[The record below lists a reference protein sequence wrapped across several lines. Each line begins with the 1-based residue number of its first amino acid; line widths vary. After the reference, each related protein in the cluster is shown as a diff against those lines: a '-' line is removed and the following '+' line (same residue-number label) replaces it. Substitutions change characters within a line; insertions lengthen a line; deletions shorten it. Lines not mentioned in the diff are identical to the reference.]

1 MPSHPG
7 DGPERSA
14 DLLPPWSRSDR
25 RIPRRVVQPLQS
37 FAEEEA
43 ASGVVLLVA
52 AVAAL
57 VWANLPWGDT
67 YEEFWSTSLT
77 LDVGRWSLSADL
89 RHWVNDGLMALFFL
103 VVGVEIKR
111 ELTVGE
117 LRQPQTAAVPIVAAV
132 GGMIVPALLFLAL
145 NLGGEGARG
154 WGIPMAT
161 DIAFAL
167 AVLTIAARHAPSGVR
182 PFLLT
187 LAIVDDIG
195 AIVVIALFYSGG
207 VSAVPLLVAATIVVT
222 MLALQRF
229 DVRATAVY
237 LVLGA
242 ALWVALFESGIH
254 PTIAGVILGFLTP
267 AEPFQRPGAVS
278 EEAINTAEATMDDPD
293 PTDADAPQWL
303 RLAWLSREAVS
314 PLARV
319 EAALHPWTSYVVVPL
334 FALANA
340 GIELSGEV
348 IRRSATSRV
357 TLGVILGLVVGKV
370 IGITGASMLAVRAGL
385 GRLPEGL
392 GRRSVLGVSAVAGI
406 GFTVS
411 LFITDLAFTE
421 QRLAD
426 QAKIGIL
433 VASVLASVLGFVLL
447 RGSSRRDRRS
457 VDAGRE
463 G

>member
-195 AIVVIALFYSGG
+195 AILVIAVFYAGD
-207 VSAVPLLVAATIVVT
+207 VSWVPLGIAVGLCLVIV
-222 MLALQRF
+222 LLQRIH
-229 DVRATAVY
+229 VRASVLY
-237 LVLGA
+237 VGLGGLVWLA
-242 ALWVALFESGIH
+242 TFRSGIH
-254 PTIAGVILGFLTP
+254 PTIAGVALGLLTP
-267 AEPFQRPGAVS
+267 AVAFQRPGAVS
-278 EEAINTAEATMDDPD
+278 EEAHRVAHLTVDEPD
-293 PTDADAPQWL
+293 PPDADAGHWL
-303 RLAWLSREAVS
+303 ELTTLAREAVS
-314 PLARV
+314 PATRV
-319 EAALHPWTSYVVVPL
+319 EHLLHPWTSLVIVPL

-340 GIELSGEV
+340 GIVLSTDA
-348 IRRSATSRV
+348 IRDAATSTI
-357 TLGVILGLVVGKV
+357 TLGIIFGLVVGKLAGV
-370 IGITGASMLAVRAGL
+370 SLATLAAVRSGL
-385 GRLPEGL
+385 GRLPEGM
-392 GRRSVLGVSAVAGI
+392 GPRHVLGVGAVAGI

-411 LFITDLAFTE
+411 ILVAELAFPDPRMLDLAKVGV
-421 QRLAD
+421 LA
-426 QAKIGIL
+426 
-433 VASVLASVLGFVLL
+433 ASVLAGVVGAVIL
-447 RGSSRRDRRS
+447 RP
-457 VDAGRE
+457 AGRRR
-463 G
+463 